1 VLGKVQRILHVSKY
15 PTGLDQKIKEFEKTV
30 SLQQKSCEIRV
41 IGIVGIGGVGKT
53 TLAKE
58 IFNRERSNYKRSC
71 FLFEVREKPLES
83 LQSMLLKDLAQLNE
97 QVSSKDEGI
106 EKIRRYLKYS
116 QSHNH

>member
-1 VLGKVQRILHVSKY
+1 M
-15 PTGLDQKIKEFEKTV
+15 
-30 SLQQKSCEIRV
+30 QQESRKIRV

-83 LQSMLLKDLAQLNE
+83 LQSMLLKDLAQLNQ

-116 QSHNH
+116 HCLIIIDDVDHIRQLDALLLPVKDVLNFGYISR